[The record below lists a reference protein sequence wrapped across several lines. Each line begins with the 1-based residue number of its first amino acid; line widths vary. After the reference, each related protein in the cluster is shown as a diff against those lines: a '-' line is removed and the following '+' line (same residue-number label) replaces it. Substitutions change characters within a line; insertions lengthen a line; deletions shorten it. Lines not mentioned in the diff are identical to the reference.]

1 MDGISDYLL
10 HASQI
15 TSDVYSGAGQKL
27 SYLAAILAWGDALT
41 SIGAAF
47 MSKMIPLRRMAV
59 MNNFFG
65 WTSGVL
71 TGSVPTLFK
80 HSVNLP
86 LNISRWRQM
95 RHLID
100 KVRQASDKDLQVD
113 WLKPFMQTRK
123 FKAGEVLFSIGDLAD
138 EAFVIISGEI
148 ELVERGVTLQPGAM
162 FGEMGLFTDTGKRTA
177 TAVCRTKVNLSVISY
192 EGFEQLYF
200 QNPEFGLYL
209 VRLIARRFH
218 ANLLDVENA
227 LQKSES
233 ELRQQLEEVRADL
246 LKLQLTEQRQGVL

>member
-1 MDGISDYLL
+1 MNDLWNYIAQLTQAAFHHSNYV
-10 HASQI
+10 S
-15 TSDVYSGAGQKL
+15 QKL
-27 SYLAAILAWGDALT
+27 YIIAVFLAWGDALT

-59 MNNFFG
+59 INNFFG
-65 WTSGVL
+65 WTSGL
-71 TGSVPTLFK
+71 LGGSISTIVK
-80 HSVNLP
+80 HSVNFP

-95 RHLID
+95 RQLID
-100 KVRQASDKDLQVD
+100 KVKVAGNSDLNVD

-123 FKAGEVLFSIGDLAD
+123 LKAGETLFSLGDYAD

-148 ELVERGVTLQPGAM
+148 MLAELSIAIKPGTL
-162 FGEMGLFTDTGKRTA
+162 FGEMALFTESGKRTA
-177 TAVCRTKVNLSVISY
+177 TAVCQTDVILSLISY

-218 ANLLDVENA
+218 QNLVETETRLHA
-227 LQKSES
+227 RER
-233 ELRQQLEEVRADL
+233 ELMHELEQVKTQQLNM
-246 LKLQLTEQRQGVL
+246 KLVEQP